1 MKQIKHPLP
10 WTAGKHANKKSWY
23 VYDDNKV
30 IVASFNTEEQ
40 AVSCAKL
47 ANSKNTVHKGYDKN
61 KQYIEYIMYYGM
73 GFTFVVL
80 AIAAIFFS

>member
-40 AVSCAKL
+40 AVSCAVL
-47 ANSKNTVHKGYDKN
+47 ANERGSSQERN
-61 KQYIEYIMYYGM
+61 KQRIEYIMYYAIG
-73 GFTFVVL
+73 VVVSVL
-80 AIAAIFFS
+80 VCAYVFLT

>member
-40 AVSCAKL
+40 AVSCAVL
-47 ANSKNTVHKGYDKN
+47 ANERGSSQERN
-61 KQYIEYIMYYGM
+61 KQRIEYIMYYTIGI
-73 GFTFVVL
+73 VISVL
-80 AIAAIFFS
+80 VCAYVFLT

>member
-23 VYDDNKV
+23 VYDANRI
-30 IVASFNTEEQ
+30 IVSSFNTEEQ
-40 AVSCAKL
+40 AFSCAKL
-47 ANSKNTVHKGYDKN
+47 ANAKGTVHKGYDKK

-73 GFTFVVL
+73 GFTFIVL